1 MVTIDCKYT
10 KKNSTCK
17 NKNQNNKHLQC
28 ENNIFYA
35 MQMPIYS
42 MPSDYKTTEGRN
54 TPTQLELPVNNLL
67 SQDILLR

>member
-28 ENNIFYA
+28 ENNIFCA
-35 MQMPIYS
+35 MQMLIYS
-42 MPSDYKTTEGRN
+42 MPSDYTYLNSVYRQVTIQQNK
-54 TPTQLELPVNNLL
+54 
-67 SQDILLR
+67 